1 MGTEI
6 ELDVEGQTEPPICGF
21 KSPTTSKT
29 TTRSPT
35 LTTLNT
41 GTIIGEECEGGA
53 DNDATVNRTSGDTTA
68 TTTTTGTGAG
78 PGRLPSLTP
87 EAAHT
92 LSVPDVSALLNT
104 DPE

>member
-21 KSPTTSKT
+21 KSPNTSKT

-41 GTIIGEECEGGA
+41 GTIIGEECENGI
-53 DNDATVNRTSGDTTA
+53 DNATVNRNSGDS
-68 TTTTTGTGAG
+68 TTTTGTGAG
-78 PGRLPSLTP
+78 TGGLPSFTP